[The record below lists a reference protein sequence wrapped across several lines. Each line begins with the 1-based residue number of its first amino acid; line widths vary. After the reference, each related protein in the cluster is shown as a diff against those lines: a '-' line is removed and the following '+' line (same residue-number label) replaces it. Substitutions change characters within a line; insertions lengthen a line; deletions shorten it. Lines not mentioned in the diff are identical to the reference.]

1 MVSFYKGSRLAN
13 RCNVLIDVVKK
24 KCTYLGL
31 LLVGSWVQAGWISV
45 GAAGYGMTGPFMRC
59 VGGEWPFEIAGLVRL
74 GIVLEL
80 ACLLG
85 GASQ

>member
-1 MVSFYKGSRLAN
+1 M
-13 RCNVLIDVVKK
+13 
-24 KCTYLGL
+24 
-31 LLVGSWVQAGWISV
+31 QAGWISV